1 MSFLVRQEEERKKI
15 RVKLMASLSP
25 VGLVW
30 VGAVLGF
37 RLRLTKIKPQTMTKS
52 GKAKHSLLNE
62 MRMTT

>member
-1 MSFLVRQEEERKKI
+1 
-15 RVKLMASLSP
+15 MASLSP

-37 RLRLTKIKPQTMTKS
+37 RLRLTNIKLQTMTKS